1 MIEGLIFLAAV
12 VCAFAVTLTIHRNG
26 SRISRLDIPNERS
39 SHVTP
44 TLRGGGISIVLVV
57 LTTFIGLWLTN
68 TMAPRE
74 VLSIGTGSLIVAVIG
89 HLDDRG
95 RLTSAKWRLF
105 GHLVAAILIM
115 IGLHGL
121 PTLPVF
127 GRTIDLGVTGS
138 ILGVLYLVWLL
149 NLFNF
154 MDGIDAITG
163 VETFTTAVCG
173 AYLMWDIAPTSQM
186 WFAPL
191 ALAGATLG
199 FLIFNWPPAKI
210 FIGDV
215 GSGFIGIILGA
226 LSIQA
231 AYVASQLG
239 WSWVIL
245 MGVFIV
251 DATVTLIR
259 RALRRERLHVAHRS
273 HAYQHVAIHIGRHAP
288 VSLGVG
294 VINLFWLFP
303 IALLV
308 ARETIDGFSGVL
320 VAYVPLVITAVLLG
334 AGRAES
340 DE

>member
-1 MIEGLIFLAAV
+1 MIIALVILSASISVFLTHLMV
-12 VCAFAVTLTIHRNG
+12 K
-26 SRISRLDIPNERS
+26 SRTKHGIIDIPNERS
-39 SHVTP
+39 SHAIPTP
-44 TLRGGGISIVLVV
+44 RGGGTAIVFVV
-57 LTTFIGLWLTN
+57 LTTLVGLWLTN
-68 TMAPRE
+68 TMAPRDAF
-74 VLSIGTGSLIVAVIG
+74 SIGTGALIVAIVG

-95 RLTSAKWRLF
+95 RLTSARWRLL
-105 GHLVAAILIM
+105 GHVIAAIIIV

-127 GRTIDLGVTGS
+127 GVSIDLGVIGS

-163 VETFTTAVCG
+163 VETLTTASCG
-173 AYLMWDIAPTSQM
+173 AYLMWEIAPTSQL

-199 FLIFNWPPAKI
+199 FLILNWPPAKI

-215 GSGFIGIILGA
+215 GSGFVGIILGA

-231 AYVASQLG
+231 AHTASQLG

-259 RALRRERLHVAHRS
+259 RALRHEHLYVAHRS
-273 HAYQHVAIHIGRHAP
+273 HAYQHVAIRVGRHAP
-288 VSLGVG
+288 VSIGVG
-294 VINLFWLFP
+294 LINLFWLFP

-320 VAYVPLVITAVLLG
+320 VAYVPLVIAAVLLG